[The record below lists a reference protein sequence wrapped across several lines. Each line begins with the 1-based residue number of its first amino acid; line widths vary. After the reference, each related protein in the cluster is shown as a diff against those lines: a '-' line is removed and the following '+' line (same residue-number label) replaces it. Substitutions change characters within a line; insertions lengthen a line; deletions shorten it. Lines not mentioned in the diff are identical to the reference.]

1 MSACHL
7 YSQLPRGVFTYYCE
21 INNVLYSSFDEC
33 VRNCGLALDGKLLF
47 PNVGF
52 EGYFLVIFGL
62 VLILVV
68 GLLYVL
74 LDW

>member
-7 YSQLPRGVFTYYCE
+7 YSQLNGTFTYYCE
-21 INNVLYSSFDEC
+21 INNTLYSSFDEC

-47 PNVGF
+47 PNVGY
-52 EGYFLVIFGL
+52 EGFFLVIFAL
-62 VLILVV
+62 VLVLVL
-68 GLLYVL
+68 GLMYVL